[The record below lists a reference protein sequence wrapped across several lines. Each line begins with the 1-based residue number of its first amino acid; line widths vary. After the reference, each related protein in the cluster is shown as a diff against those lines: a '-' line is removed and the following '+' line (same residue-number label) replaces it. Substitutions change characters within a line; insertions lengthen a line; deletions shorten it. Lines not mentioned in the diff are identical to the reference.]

1 MGGRGAGAGVGV
13 DAELAVL
20 EDQLEQLVEQ
30 RVRGD
35 GAVYPAAGGAPW
47 DALGAVAAARAGV
60 ARRRG
65 AVSSTRGGA
74 TAFPSGVE
82 PREWR
87 SLAAVARIRAEETRR
102 HGVDFDEISDE
113 RGDAIADALEEHAAA
128 AGVDE
133 S

>member
-1 MGGRGAGAGVGV
+1 MQTAGVPG
-13 DAELAVL
+13 
-20 EDQLEQLVEQ
+20 
-30 RVRGD
+30 
-35 GAVYPAAGGAPW
+35 
-47 DALGAVAAARAGV
+47 DALGAGAAARAGV

-65 AVSSTRGGA
+65 AMSPSRGSA

-87 SLAAVARIRAEETRR
+87 CRGAVARIRAEETRC
-102 HGVDFDEISDE
+102 HGIDFDEISDE
-113 RGDAIADALEEHAAA
+113 RLDAIADALEEDA